1 MDANEVDLICD
12 ALIDYKLIPRK
23 RVTKKEIYT
32 YGNMRKSLKNN
43 KQNKTNIIT
52 QLLVCLIRDKTTL
65 DPKLTQDHTE
75 FFIKIMNSYP
85 NRSVSEI
92 VESEVHQ
99 RIMAGDSLK
108 KAEKKRYDA
117 EQELDRITKL
127 KNQEIQEKLR
137 EKQELEKENARLEKT
152 KTFYFNE
159 LSKYDSDISSEE
171 EELHSINYEQ
181 EEVISTLRAKITE
194 VSEKIAYR
202 DEEIMYLKKKQIL
215 YDQMV
220 EENESMKSETIPTPD
235 SQTTILY

>member
-52 QLLVCLIRDKTTL
+52 RLLVCLIRDKTTL
-65 DPKLTQDHTE
+65 DPKLTQDHSE

-117 EQELDRITKL
+117 EQEIERIRIE
-127 KNQEIQEKLR
+127 KNLEIHNLNLNIQELK
-137 EKQELEKENARLEKT
+137 KELEQSNKT

-171 EELHSINYEQ
+171 EEQSLNYQQ
-181 EEVISTLRAKITE
+181 EEVNSTLRAKLTE
-194 VSEKIAYR
+194 LSSILVSR
-202 DEEIMYLKKKQIL
+202 DEEIGYLKNKLIL

>member
-1 MDANEVDLICD
+1 MNANEVDLICD

-43 KQNKTNIIT
+43 KQNKTNILT

-65 DPKLTQDHTE
+65 DPKLTQDHSE

-85 NRSVSEI
+85 NRTVSEI

-127 KNQEIQEKLR
+127 KNKEIQDLNLNL
-137 EKQELEKENARLEKT
+137 QELKKELEQSNKT

-171 EELHSINYEQ
+171 EVESLNYQQ
-181 EEVISTLRAKITE
+181 EEVNSTLRAKLTE
-194 VSEKIAYR
+194 LSSILVSR
-202 DEEIMYLKKKQIL
+202 DEEIVYLKNKQIL